1 MRSVGKTEKPPRGT
15 RIGRFPG
22 AHVFRSTLQAW
33 TARLDDGQ
41 VLSVVEG
48 KLSLLEKQ
56 AETREI
62 NQYCSSKKTIDD
74 AMILREGK
82 EQVKWSCADYVTMI
96 KLKLLTRSKTDRPK
110 MPSKKEDGKSLWE
123 TLQNDPDPQPPQ
135 PPPGFLDKDSSLRG
149 SSDDEDSNFDSDEEE
164 SSRDGSVGYI
174 THGSSDEV
182 ESSHDGSSI
191 PSDDESTPS
200 SDEESNLFGA
210 QRIESVRPAR
220 VSDISDLTDDDIE
233 DRAEV

>member
-82 EQVKWSCADYVTMI
+82 EQVKSSCADYVTMI

-135 PPPGFLDKDSSLRG
+135 PPLDSWTKIAAFVVAAMMR
-149 SSDDEDSNFDSDEEE
+149 
-164 SSRDGSVGYI
+164 I
-174 THGSSDEV
+174 AT
-182 ESSHDGSSI
+182 SI
-191 PSDDESTPS
+191 AMRRRAAEMA
-200 SDEESNLFGA
+200 LL
-210 QRIESVRPAR
+210 
-220 VSDISDLTDDDIE
+220 DISLMAAAM
-233 DRAEV
+233 R

>member
-1 MRSVGKTEKPPRGT
+1 MRGLQVRSLLRLAKSTHEGPHRARNMRSVGKTEKPPRGT

-135 PPPGFLDKDSSLRG
+135 PPLDSWTKIAAFVVAAMMR
-149 SSDDEDSNFDSDEEE
+149 
-164 SSRDGSVGYI
+164 I
-174 THGSSDEV
+174 AT
-182 ESSHDGSSI
+182 SI
-191 PSDDESTPS
+191 AMRRRAAEMA
-200 SDEESNLFGA
+200 LL
-210 QRIESVRPAR
+210 
-220 VSDISDLTDDDIE
+220 DISLMAAAM
-233 DRAEV
+233 R